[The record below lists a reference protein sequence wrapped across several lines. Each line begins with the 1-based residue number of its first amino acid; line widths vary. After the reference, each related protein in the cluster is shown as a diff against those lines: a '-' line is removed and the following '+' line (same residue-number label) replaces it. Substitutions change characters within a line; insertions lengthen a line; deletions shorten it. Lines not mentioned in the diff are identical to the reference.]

1 MSGPGA
7 LSGRRILVVE
17 TTQSLPLALQAT
29 TGTQVTVTRYAAL
42 TRKLLEE
49 LRPDIVI
56 APLIAPDH
64 DILDLALLLRN
75 AGFAGALRAFSPPL
89 PNCAIIRAEVAAI
102 SPHLD
107 FDVIE
112 LPEPAAPKRPC

>member
-17 TTQSLPLALQAT
+17 TTQSLPLALQGT
-29 TGTQVTVTRYAAL
+29 TGTQVTVARYAEI
-42 TRKLLEE
+42 TRKFLDDLC
-49 LRPDIVI
+49 PDIVI
-56 APLIAPDH
+56 APLIAQDH

-75 AGFAGALRAFSPPL
+75 TGFAGALRAFTRPL
-89 PNCAIIRAEVAAI
+89 PNSAIIRAEVASI
-102 SPHLD
+102 YPHLD

-112 LPEPAAPKRPC
+112 LSGPMAPKRPY